1 MATQDAIASTSP
13 LRSYKHSGEYF
24 AALREHV
31 LDILSTESVENQCS
45 SLFSGVLVASLQWAD
60 HDCPPSD
67 LTENLTFTWWRFLT
81 VGMSTSS
88 AIDHQRLLHFLATV
102 KQIGHLPP
110 NGSPALL
117 DGKNNE
123 QGRLW
128 ADLPFFNPTLTAM
141 LRTTFHDQR
150 DRVPYQGLQ
159 EWRALNT
166 LAARLSVC
174 EAHDLRFCAV
184 IAMRDVLEEQTAV
197 TADMLEVVTL
207 WLSTQGY
214 WLEAMAAYSVVT
226 RKFYESPSKW
236 FVYRLEEVAVTPGRL
251 AGEAGVTGEDVS
263 LPRWRF
269 WRARLQALADADA
282 STSPLAASA
291 LGRMINI

>member
-128 ADLPFFNPTLTAM
+128 ADLPFFKPTSTAM
-141 LRTTFHDQR
+141 L
-150 DRVPYQGLQ
+150 P
-159 EWRALNT
+159 
-166 LAARLSVC
+166 
-174 EAHDLRFCAV
+174 HDLRFCAV
-184 IAMRDVLEEQTAV
+184 IAMRDVLEEPTDM

-226 RKFYESPSKW
+226 RRFYESPSKW

-291 LGRMINI
+291 LGRMIDI

>member
-1 MATQDAIASTSP
+1 M
-13 LRSYKHSGEYF
+13 
-24 AALREHV
+24 
-31 LDILSTESVENQCS
+31 
-45 SLFSGVLVASLQWAD
+45 FSGVLVASSQWAD
-60 HDCPPSD
+60 HDFSPSD
-67 LTENLTFTWWRFLT
+67 LTENLIFTWWRFLT

-88 AIDHQRLLHFLATV
+88 ALDHQRLLHFLATV

-110 NGSPALL
+110 NGSPALM
-117 DGKNNE
+117 DGKNE
-123 QGRLW
+123 QRRLW
-128 ADLPFFNPTLTAM
+128 ADLPFFKPTLTAM

-150 DRVPYQGLQ
+150 DRVPYHGLQ

-174 EAHDLRFCAV
+174 EAHDLRVCAV
-184 IAMRDVLEEQTAV
+184 IAMRDVLEEQQTDV
-197 TADMLEVVTL
+197 TADMLEVVAL

-214 WLEAMAAYSVVT
+214 WLEAMAAYSVVS

-236 FVYRLEEVAVTPGRL
+236 FVYRLEEVSVTPGRL
-251 AGEAGVTGEDVS
+251 AGDVGVTGEDVS

-269 WRARLQALADADA
+269 WRTRLQALAGAEA

-291 LGRMINI
+291 LGRMIDI

>member
-13 LRSYKHSGEYF
+13 PRSYKHSGEYF

-31 LDILSTESVENQCS
+31 LDILSTESVEDQCS
-45 SLFSGVLVASLQWAD
+45 SMFPGVLVASLQWAD

-88 AIDHQRLLHFLATV
+88 ALDHQRLLHFLTTV

-110 NGSPALL
+110 NGSPALT
-117 DGKNNE
+117 DGEHNE
-123 QGRLW
+123 QGSLW
-128 ADLPFFNPTLTAM
+128 ADLPFFKPTLTAM
-141 LRTTFHDQR
+141 LRTTFHDPR
-150 DRVPYQGLQ
+150 DRVPYHGLQ
-159 EWRALNT
+159 ELRALNT
-166 LAARLSVC
+166 LTARLSVC

-184 IAMRDVLEEQTAV
+184 IAMRDVLEEPTDM

-226 RKFYESPSKW
+226 RKLYESPSQW

-251 AGEAGVTGEDVS
+251 AGEAGLTGEDMQMHQHRRS
-263 LPRWRF
+263 QHQLW
-269 WRARLQALADADA
+269 
-282 STSPLAASA
+282 
-291 LGRMINI
+291 GG